1 MVKID
6 LQYQGDLRVHAKH
19 QPSGTELHTDAPVDN
34 QGKGESFSPTDLV
47 ATGLG
52 SCMATIMGIVAKRH
66 NIDLKGMKLE
76 VEKLMSQDS
85 PRRIVGLNVEMRI
98 PQRPSDEQVN
108 LLEQAALT
116 CPVAQSIHPDIKVQT
131 RFHWGRG

>member
-6 LQYQGDLRVHAKH
+6 LQYQGDLRVQAKH
-19 QPSGTELHTDAPVDN
+19 GPSGTELHTDAPVDN

-66 NIDLKGMKLE
+66 NIDLRGMKIE
-76 VEKLMSQDS
+76 VEKLMSQDT
-85 PRRIVGLNVEMRI
+85 PRRIVGLNVEMSI
-98 PQRPSDEQVN
+98 PKRPSDEQVAQ
-108 LLEQAALT
+108 LEQAAHT
-116 CPVAQSIHPDIKVQT
+116 CPVAKSIHPDIKVQT